1 MRLWIR
7 GELKDSLAGDSI
19 QKRPYG
25 RSAAGTLT
33 SANVDSRS
41 AGDSV
46 LARNDQS
53 GRVKLTDANRDGF
66 RDINLR
72 RFNCNVRSGSD
83 PRCKPP
89 VLKKGLV

>member
-1 MRLWIR
+1 
-7 GELKDSLAGDSI
+7 
-19 QKRPYG
+19 
-25 RSAAGTLT
+25 
-33 SANVDSRS
+33 VDSRS

-89 VLKKGLV
+89 VL